1 MEVIYMNGILVVNK
15 DKGMTSHDVVF
26 KLRKILQTKKVGHTG
41 TLDPEVDGVLVICV
55 GAATK
60 VSQFLM
66 AGTKTYR
73 GEVTIGMSTETED
86 AHGAVI
92 DRKVVGK
99 NQWTDEQIDAV
110 CQSLVGRITQIPPMY
125 SAVKVKGK
133 KLDEYARAGIEVER
147 PTREVDVF
155 SLVWEPDTLIY
166 ENDTVRFSFT
176 VTSSKGLYVRTL
188 AVQIGEALGY
198 PAHMSNL
205 RRLGSGVFTLDQA
218 QTLTQIIENGPNFY
232 SVAEALRVYPHFQ
245 ANEHVA
251 KLVRNGVVLR
261 ANQIPFPLTTPEV
274 VVYDGNQALAVYGPH
289 PTKPDAWKAIRGFQS
304 EKE

>member
-1 MEVIYMNGILVVNK
+1 MNGILVVNK

-26 KLRKILQTKKVGHTG
+26 KLRKILQTKKVGHAG
-41 TLDPEVDGVLVICV
+41 TLDPEVDGVLVVCV

-60 VSQFLM
+60 VSQFMM

-73 GEVTIGMSTETED
+73 GEVTIGFSTETED
-86 AHGAVI
+86 AHGATIETKAVE
-92 DRKVVGK
+92 V
-99 NQWTDEQIDAV
+99 NQWTAADIDAV
-110 CQSLVGRITQIPPMY
+110 CASLVGRITQIPPMY

-133 KLDEYARAGIEVER
+133 KLYEYARAGQSVER
-147 PTREVDVF
+147 PSREVDVF
-155 SLVWEPDTLIY
+155 SLEWEPETLVFV
-166 ENDTVRFSFT
+166 DGTMKFSFT

-188 AVQIGEALGY
+188 AVQMGEALGY

-218 QTLTQIIENGPNFY
+218 QTLAEITENGPNLK
-232 SVAEALRVYPHFQ
+232 SIAQALRVYPHFQ
-245 ANEHVA
+245 ANEHIA

-274 VVYDGNQALAVYGPH
+274 VVYDEEVALAVYGPH
-289 PTKPDAWKAIRGFQS
+289 PSKPDLWKVIRGFRQ
-304 EKE
+304 EEEM